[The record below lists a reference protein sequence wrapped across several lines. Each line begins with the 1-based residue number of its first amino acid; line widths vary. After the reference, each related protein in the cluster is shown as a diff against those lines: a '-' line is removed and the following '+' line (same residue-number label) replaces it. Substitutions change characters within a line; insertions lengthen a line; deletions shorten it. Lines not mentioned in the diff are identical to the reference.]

1 MPSPFRRD
9 QLSPEMQVRYGM
21 DRRPIGRYIVVG
33 LLIVAFTVG
42 VVFVWMNLTA
52 DRVQFR
58 LLAWSEVSPERV
70 DVTFEVRAPAT
81 VDALCVV
88 RAQDSQRIDLG
99 YAKVPVPA
107 GEAYRLVEYR
117 LRTVAPAYAAEVL
130 ECVASGDQLR
140 VPGPQFPPGIAPP
153 AQPWRPS
160 NP

>member
-1 MPSPFRRD
+1 
-9 QLSPEMQVRYGM
+9 MQARYGL
-21 DRRPIGRYIVVG
+21 DRRPVGRYIVVG

-42 VVFVWMNLTA
+42 LVFVWLNLTA

-81 VDALCVV
+81 VDVLCIV

-99 YAKVPVPA
+99 YAEVPVPG
-107 GEAYRLVEYR
+107 GEEYRLVEYR

-130 ECVASGDQLR
+130 ECVAGGEQLR

-153 AQPWRPS
+153 DQPWTS
-160 NP
+160 TDL

>member
-9 QLSPEMQVRYGM
+9 QLSPEMRARYGL
-21 DRRPIGRYIVVG
+21 DRRPVGRYIVVG
-33 LLIVAFTVG
+33 LVIIAFFIG

-58 LLAWSEVSPERV
+58 LLAWSDVSPERV
-70 DVTFEVRAPAT
+70 DVTFEVRAPAH
-81 VDALCVV
+81 VDVLCVV

-99 YAKVPVPA
+99 YAEVPVPA
-107 GEAYRLVEYR
+107 GEDYRLVEYR

-130 ECVASGDQLR
+130 ECVAVGEQLR

-153 AQPWRPS
+153 EQPWTE
-160 NP
+160 

>member
-9 QLSPEMQVRYGM
+9 QLSPEMQARYGL

-33 LLIVAFTVG
+33 LLVIGFFTG
-42 VVFVWMNLTA
+42 VTFVWMNLTA

-58 LLAWSEVSPERV
+58 LLTWTVASPERV
-70 DVTFEVRAPAT
+70 DISFEVRAPVA
-81 VDALCVV
+81 VDSLCVV

-99 YAKVPVPA
+99 YAEVPVPG
-107 GEAYRLVEYR
+107 GEEYRLVEYR

-130 ECVASGDQLR
+130 ECVAAGDQLR

-153 AQPWRPS
+153 EQPWTP
-160 NP
+160 